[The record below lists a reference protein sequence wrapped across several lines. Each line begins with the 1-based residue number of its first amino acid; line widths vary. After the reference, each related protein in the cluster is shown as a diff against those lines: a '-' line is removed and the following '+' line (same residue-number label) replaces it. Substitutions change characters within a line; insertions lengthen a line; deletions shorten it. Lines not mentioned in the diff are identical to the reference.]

1 MEWMRRGQSR
11 DPNSDSYDE
20 DDNPTRIAPYAFG
33 RSARTDYARDSVPLF
48 ISDPNGDP
56 DPEEYDDLLPPRRRA
71 RVSTR
76 LLIATV
82 AAAALAAL
90 YAFSVSDASRE
101 IVVNAKA
108 SIAAVLPG
116 PSAAAQPDSTQ
127 LTPRDMQLQ
136 GSQLQ
141 DSQLNGSQL
150 KDAARI
156 SSPAVVTTDN
166 TKGPAIAAANPTR
179 EAISTAYQSA
189 LQSQTPAAAAPAAAA
204 PAAAAPIAAPMA
216 ALPTGVAPSAAAPPA
231 AAPPIAAAPARRMA
245 PDEFATLMQRA
256 KAMLAVGD
264 IPSARLLL
272 ERAAEAPDA
281 NAALMLAQTYDPQA
295 LGTSDVRNIVAE
307 PAKARAWYQK
317 AALLG
322 SADAQRRL
330 AQLPN

>member
-1 MEWMRRGQSR
+1 MEWTRQGQSH
-11 DPNSDSYDE
+11 DPDSDIYDE
-20 DDNPTRIAPYAFG
+20 DNNRGRVAPYAFG

-56 DPEEYDDLLPPRRRA
+56 DPEEYDNPLQPRRRG
-71 RVSTR
+71 RISSR

-90 YAFSVSDASRE
+90 YAFFSSDASRD

-108 SIAAVLPG
+108 SIAAVMPG

-141 DSQLNGSQL
+141 GSQLNDSQL
-150 KDAARI
+150 KDAARL
-156 SSPAVVTTDN
+156 SNPTAVTTDN
-166 TKGPAIAAANPTR
+166 TKGLAIAAVNPTR

-189 LQSQTPAAAAPAAAA
+189 LQGQAPAAAA
-204 PAAAAPIAAPMA
+204 AAPVAGPMA
-216 ALPTGVAPSAAAPPA
+216 ALPTVAAPQVAAPAVAAPPA
-231 AAPPIAAAPARRMA
+231 RRID
-245 PDEFATLMQRA
+245 PDQLATMMQRA
-256 KAMLAVGD
+256 KSMLAVGD
-264 IPSARLLL
+264 IASARLLL
-272 ERAAEAPDA
+272 ERVAEAPDA